1 MSVRFDIDQRGLQ
14 RAMARYAATRN
25 KSDADV
31 VNKAMRYLLPF
42 AARRVKDK
50 TPGEMHIKRDLM
62 AGARSRINGPKR
74 SVWSNTKAAAIMAA
88 RLRKRGQLVA
98 VNPRIG
104 PQPSAKIAKLVR
116 SDFFVLVRTLVAAK
130 QRSAHY
136 LRAGFIPAFRA
147 FAIPFIGAGKQRR
160 FKGRSVG
167 IKAKPSISGIAEA
180 FAANRREGA
189 FKIAPQAFHQAVRDV
204 RRQFLGWL
212 RADLRNEATRAG
224 FF

>member
-25 KSDADV
+25 RSDADV

-50 TPGEMHIKRDLM
+50 TPGPNKIRRELSGRARRIGRGKSDRDALANTLAAALIAARM
-62 AGARSRINGPKR
+62 RKKAPTVLPRRSGADATDMSRIGDFYNR
-74 SVWSNTKAAAIMAA
+74 A
-88 RLRKRGQLVA
+88 RTF
-98 VNPRIG
+98 VNAR
-104 PQPSAKIAKLVR
+104 VR
-116 SDFFVLVRTLVAAK
+116 SANF
-130 QRSAHY
+130 
-136 LRAGFIPAFRA
+136 LRAGFIPAFRQ
-147 FAIPFIGAGKQRR
+147 FNVPGRTPPGQNR
-160 FKGRSVG
+160 FKGRSRG
-167 IKAKPSISGIAEA
+167 QKARSSLNGVAEA
-180 FAANRREGA
+180 FATNRREGA